1 MIKNRYKAVM
11 LPTEKTKNI
20 MKELTLRD
28 KIAMSMDRDTLPE
41 ITNERA
47 INYIAE
53 KLGLEW
59 SDDPLK
65 QIEFAFQYEAIMRY
79 QYADA
84 MLKVRG

>member
-1 MIKNRYKAVM
+1 MEN
-11 LPTEKTKNI
+11 
-20 MKELTLRD
+20 ELTLRD
-28 KIAMSMDRDTLPE
+28 KLAMSIEADSLPE
-41 ITNERA
+41 LQSKETIDYVA
-47 INYIAE
+47 G

-65 QIEFAFQYEAIMRY
+65 QIEFVFKYQAIMRY